1 VAVDVAVIGA
11 GGIRVYTRRSSGRCV
26 GMMASRGNALDD
38 RRIDRLGGASLDDLE
53 LGGMP

>member
-1 VAVDVAVIGA
+1 MDVAVIGA